1 MRVAREGH
9 GGTRRHVAA
18 TAASRW
24 GVWVA
29 VLWLSACGGDESAGE
44 GVVARV
50 DDATLDVA
58 RLAELLVLAQPYPL
72 DDSSVEELVRHWIG
86 ATALVRRAAAGDD
99 FAGAEA
105 TAASSW
111 LDRREALI
119 RVEREA
125 RVGPIE
131 VGSAREVFDQ
141 GRLRLIAHVL
151 RRVGPE
157 TSAAERELQRRTAE
171 RLLARLIAGGPWED
185 AVAESQDPD
194 TRDRSGLLGLF
205 GPGELP
211 APLERAARSLKP
223 GQVSSVI
230 ESEAGFHILYR
241 PAYGDVADLFERRL
255 RERQLLEAS
264 RASDQGV
271 LEARGAVWSPDALR
285 AAARLAA
292 DPFSGMDSD
301 LALIRW
307 EGGSLTEGMLARYL
321 AALPTPARKEMI
333 RVAND
338 RVGSF
343 LEEVAVREL
352 RAQDAERDGLHI
364 DDSTEE
370 ALRRRH
376 AEEVGYWL
384 EALDAGTG
392 PTTAAV
398 ERHMEALVARRI
410 PARSLPV
417 LFEAWLLG
425 RVRWS
430 LRREGMERA
439 SATARQMLAGATAD
453 SAAEGGR

>member
-1 MRVAREGH
+1 LAAAAKRGLS
-9 GGTRRHVAA
+9 VAA
-18 TAASRW
+18 A
-24 GVWVA
+24 G
-29 VLWLSACGGDESAGE
+29 LLACGGAEPAGE

-50 DDATLDVA
+50 DDLILDEG
-58 RLAELLVLAQPYPL
+58 RLAELLVLAQPYAL

-86 ATALVRRAAAGDD
+86 VTALVRRAAEGDD
-99 FAGAEA
+99 FTGAEA
-105 TAASSW
+105 TEASSW
-111 LDRREALI
+111 LDRREALL
-119 RVEREA
+119 RLEREA
-125 RVGPIE
+125 RVGPVE
-131 VGSAREVFDQ
+131 VGSAREAFDQ

-157 TSAAERELQRRTAE
+157 TSPAERDLQRRTAE
-171 RLLARLIAGGPWED
+171 RLLSRLIAGGPWED

-211 APLERAARSLKP
+211 GPLERVARRLQP

-241 PAYGDVADLFERRL
+241 PAFDDVADLFDRRL
-255 RERQLLEAS
+255 RERQLMEAS
-264 RASDQGV
+264 EASDQGV
-271 LEARGAVWSPDALR
+271 LESRGAVWSPDAR
-285 AAARLAA
+285 RTVARLAA
-292 DPFSGMDSD
+292 DPFASMGSD
-301 LALIRW
+301 LAVIRW

-352 RAQDAERDGLHI
+352 RAQDAERDGLRI

-370 ALRRRH
+370 GLRLRH

-384 EALDAGTG
+384 EALDGGPGIG
-392 PTTAAV
+392 PTQAAV
-398 ERHMEALVARRI
+398 ARHMEALVARRI

-417 LFEAWLLG
+417 LFEAWLLE
-425 RVRWS
+425 RVEWS
-430 LRREGMERA
+430 LRRDGMERA
-439 SATARQMLAGATAD
+439 VATARRMLEGATSDTVPA
-453 SAAEGGR
+453 GGR